1 MDGVNAGR
9 LKELIIRSGFN
20 VYPPEVEAAI
30 ASHPGVALAAVVGRR
45 VPDNEEV
52 VAFVQ
57 PRTPGALDLDELA
70 AHVAERLAPY
80 KRPAEYLLREALPL
94 TAAGK
99 VRKQMLKSELEG

>member
-1 MDGVNAGR
+1 
-9 LKELIIRSGFN
+9 
-20 VYPPEVEAAI
+20 
-30 ASHPGVALAAVVGRR
+30 
-45 VPDNEEV
+45 V

-57 PRTPGALDLDELA
+57 PRVPGALDLDDLA
-70 AHVAERLAPY
+70 AHVAECLAPY